1 MLKHLQKELQ
11 ALDDKGLL
19 RTLKNISKVTGNKII
34 INGKEY
40 LNFCS
45 NNYLGLADHPLV
57 KEKAK
62 KAIDDFGFGS
72 GASRLISGTTILH
85 QDLEAKLAT
94 FKHREACL
102 VFTSGYQ
109 ANIGIISS
117 LAGEED
123 TIIIDRLNHA
133 SIIDACKFSKA
144 KLQVYPHKD
153 MEALKKVLQ
162 RSERFDK
169 RLIITD
175 SVFSM
180 DGDISPIPEILKLA
194 KKYHAL
200 VMVDEAHSTGVLGKT
215 GRGIEEHFG
224 IKGEIDI
231 LMGTLSKALGSLGGF
246 VCGSKPLIDYIANKA
261 RSFIY
266 STALPPSACAAALAS
281 LGIIETNPDRLKQLW
296 TNVQYLKTKIQAL
309 GFNILGSET
318 PIIPIL
324 IGESKKTMKASKT
337 LFENGIFVSGIR
349 PPTVAEGE
357 ARLRITV
364 NALHTTKEMEQLVHA
379 LQNNLKD

>member
-1 MLKHLQKELQ
+1 MLEIHEQLENLKK
-11 ALDDKGLL
+11 AGLF
-19 RTLKNISKVTGNKII
+19 RSLKTISKVSGNTITI
-34 INGKEY
+34 DGKEY

-45 NNYLGLADHPLV
+45 NNYLGLADHPLI

-62 KAIDDFGFGS
+62 QAIDDFGFGA
-72 GASRLISGTTILH
+72 GASRLISGSTLLH
-85 QDLEAKLAT
+85 QGLERALAA
-94 FKHREACL
+94 FKKREACL

-109 ANIGIISS
+109 ANIGIISA

-123 TIIIDRLNHA
+123 TVIIDRLNHA

-153 MEALKKVLQ
+153 MEELEKVLQ
-162 RSERFDK
+162 RSERFEK

-175 SVFSM
+175 SVFSV
-180 DGDISPIPEILKLA
+180 DGDIAPLPEILKLA
-194 KKYHAL
+194 KKYDAL
-200 VMVDEAHSTGVLGKT
+200 LMVDEAHSTGVLGKT
-215 GRGIEEHFG
+215 GKGIEEYFG

-231 LMGTLSKALGSLGGF
+231 IMGTLSKALGSLGGF
-246 VCGSKPLIDYIANKA
+246 VCGSKSLIDFLTNKA

-266 STALPPSACAAALAS
+266 STALPPAAAAAALAS
-281 LGIIETNPDRLKQLW
+281 LELLGKDPELLKKLW
-296 TNVQYLKTKIQAL
+296 KNVGYLKDNIKGL
-309 GFNILGSET
+309 GCNILGSET

-324 IGESKKTMKASKT
+324 TGEADKTMEASKI

-349 PPTVAEGE
+349 PPTVPEGE

-364 NALHTTKEMEQLVHA
+364 TALHTKKEMEQLINA
-379 LQNNLKD
+379 LQKIKI